1 MAENIYDRH
10 GTSSE
15 DSEAGERTRQ
25 VQIREEEINEE
36 RKTRLL
42 CEVCVGERPS
52 VSEHLSRRERQSE
65 VERWFRRERQSE
77 VERWF
82 RRERQSEVEHWF
94 RRERR
99 SEVERWFR
107 RERQSEV
114 EHWFRRER
122 QSEVERWYEERV
134 AVYLCFDC
142 VMYVCRNCLAARH
155 RSHRGMKVG
164 RKEREMEGEA
174 SGSDRMEV
182 QSSSERMNKG
192 LGKKPKRMRLEE
204 NERDKERRKSE
215 SERMEEENERKIRLL
230 LDDLMKESKTERM
243 EKFENS
249 QVGIYDRVNVKHK
262 LDRMDCWI
270 TGLCV
275 LENTRWVACDYINH
289 CIKIFSLGSNLL
301 QRYIRIV
308 GVGYGPWDVTEILV
322 NQNSTEPNLESGSRS
337 EVSVT
342 ARAEQNKQCLVSV
355 TLPGKR
361 QIVFIDLSQKP
372 ALLYKVIRT
381 EKECWAIKFY
391 DGKIFT
397 VCGENRRDSRWSV
410 YIKSTDGVTINKFD
424 TVSYGYFS
432 APYLAVVS
440 GRVYLTDTY
449 NSKVQ
454 CRNVEGQLINEIT
467 IEGSRPEGISVD
479 PDNNV
484 YVCAWGHNELYKLDA
499 DLTRYKSVLDR
510 TAGSIA
516 IPDALCY
523 YKDQLFISHFGPLS
537 LLNHVTVVGLL

>member
-1 MAENIYDRH
+1 MAENILYGPQ

-15 DSEAGERTRQ
+15 ESEAEKRTRQ
-25 VQIREEEINEE
+25 VQISEEEINEE
-36 RKTRLL
+36 RKIGLL
-42 CEVCVGERPS
+42 CEVCVRERPP
-52 VSEHLSRRERQSE
+52 VSEHLS
-65 VERWFRRERQSE
+65 W
-77 VERWF
+77 
-82 RRERQSEVEHWF
+82 
-94 RRERR
+94 
-99 SEVERWFR
+99 
-107 RERQSEV
+107 
-114 EHWFRRER
+114 RER

-142 VMYVCRNCLAARH
+142 EMYVCRNCLAARH
-155 RSHRGMKVG
+155 RSHRGMEVW

-182 QSSSERMNKG
+182 QSSRERMNKG
-192 LGKKPKRMRLEE
+192 LGKKIERMRLEE
-204 NERDKERRKSE
+204 ENEREKERGKSE
-215 SERMEEENERKIRLL
+215 SERMEEESEGKISLL

-243 EKFENS
+243 EKFESS
-249 QVGIYDRVNVKHK
+249 QVRIYDRLNVKHK
-262 LDRMDCWI
+262 LDLDEDCWI

-275 LENTRWVACDYINH
+275 LENTRWVACDYNNG
-289 CIKIFSLGSNLL
+289 CLKIFSLGSNLL
-301 QRYIRIV
+301 QRYIRV
-308 GVGYGPWDVTEILV
+308 EWAGPYDITEIRV

-342 ARAEQNKQCLVSV
+342 ARAEQDKHCLVAV
-355 TLPGKR
+355 TLFLERK
-361 QIVFIDLSQKP
+361 IVFIDLSKKP
-372 ALLYKVIRT
+372 ALLYKVIHT
-381 EKECWAIKFY
+381 KELCWGIKFY

-397 VCGENRRDSRWSV
+397 VCGGDRDDAPVSV

-424 TVSYGYFS
+424 TGIHGEIPD
-432 APYLAVVS
+432 PYLTVVS
-440 GRVYLTDTY
+440 GRVYLTDRHS
-449 NSKVQ
+449 NKVQ

-467 IEGSRPEGISVD
+467 IEGSRLAGISVD

-484 YVCAWGHNELYKLDA
+484 YVLAREHNELYKLDA